1 MEESKQIDKSLI
13 EILKNYHI
21 DYKCVHQSKAEE
33 LILDEIMKELEAAFK
48 ATSIIPVTGDAV
60 DALAV
65 VRANLR
71 KAYAAIEKIEAENK
85 ADTMVTQDE

>member
-1 MEESKQIDKSLI
+1 M
-13 EILKNYHI
+13 
-21 DYKCVHQSKAEE
+21 
-33 LILDEIMKELEAAFK
+33 DEIMKELEAAFK
-48 ATSIIPVTGDAV
+48 ATSIISVTGDAV